1 MSETRNLETA
11 EVLEEVAPDSGPL
24 DSYLDF
30 DEGGKL
36 VFPRGPLPLAY
47 LRDLTEL
54 VNDAPRVSEP
64 GATKKAQ
71 AK

>member
-1 MSETRNLETA
+1 MRRGILRPL
-11 EVLEEVAPDSGPL
+11 EVLEEVTPDSGPL

-30 DEGGKL
+30 DKGGKL

-54 VNDAPRVSEP
+54 VNDVPRVSEP
-64 GATKKAQ
+64 GATKEAQ

>member
-1 MSETRNLETA
+1 VRRGILRRL
-11 EVLEEVAPDSGPL
+11 EVLEEVAPDSGSL

-30 DEGGKL
+30 DEEGNL

-64 GATKKAQ
+64 GATKEAQ